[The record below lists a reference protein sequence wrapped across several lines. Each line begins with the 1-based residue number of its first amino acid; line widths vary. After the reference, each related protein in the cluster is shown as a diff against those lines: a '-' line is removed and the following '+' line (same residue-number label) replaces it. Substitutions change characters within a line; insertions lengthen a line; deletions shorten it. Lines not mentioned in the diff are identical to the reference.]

1 VLQTVEISS
10 ELKADFQN
18 LLSLLASAR
27 HSPGLER
34 KHEAFVVR
42 SATSGQ
48 DERWNTAMKIL
59 VTGATGLIGSAAATR
74 LTREGHQVIGLAR
87 HPNQQLELAGWV
99 TLDIASAY
107 QPENWLALL
116 NGVDAVVNCAGVL
129 QDGRREN
136 TEGVHAA
143 GAGALFDACEQSG
156 VRRVIH
162 LSAMGVDRA
171 QPSRFSATKYAGDR
185 HLMSRDLEW
194 VILRPSVVLG
204 RPAFG
209 ASALM
214 RGLAS
219 LPVVPL
225 MPDTLA
231 LQVVQLEDVL
241 ATVSFFIKPNAP
253 SRLAL
258 ELAGPDRLQMG
269 EIIAQYRKWYR
280 WPAARSFI
288 LPRLLSR
295 CVYWLGDFAGALGW
309 RPPVRTNAAREI
321 ARGAIGNPER
331 WIAVSGIRP
340 QSLADALSA
349 EPVIV
354 QEKWFARLYLI
365 KAVIFTVLPMFWI
378 GTGVISLTFGY
389 NSGLDLMRS
398 TGPDFLSGPAVIAGA
413 IADIA
418 VGVGIAWH
426 RLTRYGLYSALG
438 LSVFYGVAGTILRPD
453 LWIEPLG
460 PLLKIMPIIVLHLV
474 ALAILDER

>member
-1 VLQTVEISS
+1 
-10 ELKADFQN
+10 
-18 LLSLLASAR
+18 
-27 HSPGLER
+27 
-34 KHEAFVVR
+34 
-42 SATSGQ
+42 
-48 DERWNTAMKIL
+48 
-59 VTGATGLIGSAAATR
+59 
-74 LTREGHQVIGLAR
+74 
-87 HPNQQLELAGWV
+87 
-99 TLDIASAY
+99 
-107 QPENWLALL
+107 
-116 NGVDAVVNCAGVL
+116 
-129 QDGRREN
+129 
-136 TEGVHAA
+136 
-143 GAGALFDACEQSG
+143 
-156 VRRVIH
+156 
-162 LSAMGVDRA
+162 
-171 QPSRFSATKYAGDR
+171 
-185 HLMSRDLEW
+185 MSRDLEW

-288 LPRLLSR
+288 LPRLLSS

-460 PLLKIMPIIVLHLV
+460 PLLKIIPIIVLHLV